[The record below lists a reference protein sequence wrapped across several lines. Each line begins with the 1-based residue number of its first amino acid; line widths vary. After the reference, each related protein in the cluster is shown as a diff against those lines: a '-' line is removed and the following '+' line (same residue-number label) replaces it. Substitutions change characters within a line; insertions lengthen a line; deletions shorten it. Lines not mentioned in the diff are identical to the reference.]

1 MRQGRECNGD
11 FFTNTCTRTC
21 DDGAFSVESQVVRIK
36 HINLQNF
43 SKNKR
48 HRLCATFFIINLE
61 ERTLPGIA
69 DKERIISLQ

>member
-1 MRQGRECNGD
+1 M
-11 FFTNTCTRTC
+11 
-21 DDGAFSVESQVVRIK
+21 
-36 HINLQNF
+36 NF